1 LKELPS
7 RSAWAARPK
16 YLKEPSSRSAWTA
29 QTWLKVESFLVV
41 LKVVSLVESFLVVLK
56 VVSLVESFLVVLKVV
71 SLVTRFIVVLKV
83 VSLVTWFLVVLKVV
97 LLVEFFSVV
106 AKRGVVSPHWAPTP
120 QSWTKWLPPA
130 SPREAARGSLVAV
143 RRRPALGATLGFPA
157 L

>member
-29 QTWLKVESFLVV
+29 QTWLKVESFPVV
-41 LKVVSLVESFLVVLK
+41 LE

-71 SLVTRFIVVLKV
+71 SLVT
-83 VSLVTWFLVVLKVV
+83 WFPVVLKVV